1 MVLVWLHVPI
11 LLVETATTLQL
22 ATQNTASSYV
32 RRAGTSR
39 AGRPIRHPLIRF
51 IFHFLSSYPFRPTD
65 RRRPLPTKPCH
76 PLHFLLP
83 TATADAR
90 YRPPCSDRDRPADRY
105 QRYRPPCTAMSVP
118 TSASCAGTAPPT
130 PGTCVAHGNIN
141 LKTKSLFSC
150 KFRPVYWTLAY
161 PTTLICFSSKRDF
174 ALWLTSKDRGNGVT
188 SSTVD
193 VLDSSVR
200 ACLNLDPAGII
211 QQRERKERRRLEKEA
226 RKADKKEKGTAKAKV
241 KPKKSAG
248 LAAADA
254 ASKYA
259 ERYSLT
265 STQASDGM
273 YLLNIQKTAG
283 RGSRSEAFC
292 FGSRD
297 PSEIEALRE
306 ALSSA
311 LALVDGDEANCKFIP
326 PAVVS
331 PLEKGVNGRPPRP
344 AVPKEQNIAEEASS
358 MCAGPDD
365 SFCTS
370 LSAPLPRIAE
380 SSVGSEA
387 RSAETRSA
395 VSAAS

>member
-1 MVLVWLHVPI
+1 MPS
-11 LLVETATTLQL
+11 EP
-22 ATQNTASSYV
+22 
-32 RRAGTSR
+32 R
-39 AGRPIRHPLIRF
+39 AGRPSISRVRKIANGAMHAAMPSLF
-51 IFHFLSSYPFRPTD
+51 SSIIPTTD
-65 RRRPLPTKPCH
+65 RHLVRVP
-76 PLHFLLP
+76 
-83 TATADAR
+83 
-90 YRPPCSDRDRPADRY
+90 
-105 QRYRPPCTAMSVP
+105 MSVTP
-118 TSASCAGTAPPT
+118 TSAACAGTAPPT

-161 PTTLICFSSKRDF
+161 PTTLICFASKRDF
-174 ALWLTSKDRGNGVT
+174 ALWLTSEDRGNGVT
-188 SSTVD
+188 SSAVD
-193 VLDSSVR
+193 ALDSSVR

-226 RKADKKEKGTAKAKV
+226 RKADKKEKGTTKTQDKENGTAKNDKRS
-241 KPKKSAG
+241 KLKKSAG
-248 LAAADA
+248 LAAVDA

-265 STQASDGM
+265 STQASDKDDGM
-273 YLLNIQKTAG
+273 HLLNIEKTTG
-283 RGSRSEAFC
+283 RGSATRRSVAFC

-331 PLEKGVNGRPPRP
+331 PLEKGVNGKPPRP
-344 AVPKEQNIAEEASS
+344 VPKEQNIAEEASS
-358 MCAGPDD
+358 MCAGPDS

-370 LSAPLPRIAE
+370 LSAPLPCIAE

>member
-1 MVLVWLHVPI
+1 
-11 LLVETATTLQL
+11 
-22 ATQNTASSYV
+22 
-32 RRAGTSR
+32 
-39 AGRPIRHPLIRF
+39 
-51 IFHFLSSYPFRPTD
+51 
-65 RRRPLPTKPCH
+65 
-76 PLHFLLP
+76 
-83 TATADAR
+83 
-90 YRPPCSDRDRPADRY
+90 
-105 QRYRPPCTAMSVP
+105 MSVTP
-118 TSASCAGTAPPT
+118 TSAACAGTAPPT

-174 ALWLTSKDRGNGVT
+174 ALWLTSEDRGNGVT
-188 SSTVD
+188 SSAVD

-211 QQRERKERRRLEKEA
+211 QQRERRERRRLEKEA
-226 RKADKKEKGTAKAKV
+226 RKADKKEKGTTKTQDKENGTAKNEKRS
-241 KPKKSAG
+241 KLKKSAG
-248 LAAADA
+248 LAAVDA

-265 STQASDGM
+265 STQASDKDDGM
-273 YLLNIQKTAG
+273 HLLNIEKTTE
-283 RGSRSEAFC
+283 RGSATRRSVAFC

-306 ALSSA
+306 ALSST
-311 LALVDGDEANCKFIP
+311 LALVDGDEASCKFIP

-331 PLEKGVNGRPPRP
+331 PLEKGVNGKPPRP
-344 AVPKEQNIAEEASS
+344 VPKEQNIAEEASS
-358 MCAGPDD
+358 MCAGPDS